1 MNAIC
6 YENTKTNL
14 PGWVSTVH
22 IEQKYGYAYETDTH
36 FIHLYGK
43 EAYYII
49 SQGLTVVESKD
60 GYTDIYE
67 WIDNRFGA
75 ISIREMKNKVGHT
88 VNGIWRP
95 ALYYWEDTCNAININ
110 KDEQISQENSIRIL
124 IQDLDNLLLY
134 IEPSSEGLETFGH
147 KTREL
152 LILACTEVENQWS
165 AFLKE
170 SGYSAPGPRGYT
182 TNDYINILNY
192 LFLNDF
198 SINLKNKFYKQ
209 NITPF
214 YTWSTSNP
222 TTSLSWYDAYNKTKH
237 DRSMYFN
244 QAKLK
249 YVIDAIAANIILYA
263 ARFSPLTLINNTN
276 LFSSIVNQ
284 MFEIKMINSD
294 ITSFYIPEINTSQIT
309 CKDCFV
315 FDSYREKLTKPW
327 IIDSI
332 VY

>member
-14 PGWVSTVH
+14 PGWVNTVH
-22 IEQKYGYAYETDTH
+22 VEQKYGYAYETDTH
-36 FIHLYGK
+36 FIHFYGK

-75 ISIREMKNKVGHT
+75 NNIREMKNRVGHT
-88 VNGIWRP
+88 INGVWRP
-95 ALYYWEDTCNAININ
+95 ALYYWEDICNAININ

-134 IEPSSEGLETFGH
+134 IEPSLEGLEAFGH

-170 SGYSAPGPRGYT
+170 SGYPAPGPRGYT
-182 TNDYINILNY
+182 TNDYIHILNH

-198 SINLKNKFYKQ
+198 SVKLKNKFYKQ
-209 NITPF
+209 DITPF
-214 YTWSTSNP
+214 YTWSNSNP

-237 DRSMYFN
+237 DRSLNFDK
-244 QAKLK
+244 AKLK
-249 YVIDAIAANIILYA
+249 YVIDAIAANIVLYA

-284 MFEIKMINSD
+284 MFEIKMIDSD
-294 ITSFYIPEINTSQIT
+294 ISTFYIPEIDTSRISR
-309 CKDCFV
+309 KDCFV
-315 FDSYREKLTKPW
+315 FDSYIEKLTKPW
-327 IIDSI
+327 NIDNII
-332 VY
+332 Y